1 MKKMIKK
8 LSAVALAAALTV
20 TTLAAGSEVK
30 AASHDFRNA
39 YGRTVYT
46 VGCTNNGGSVATSV
60 SAFSTKHQTSASA
73 SGTLYYYNKNGTIA
87 YKDISEVRENGSNG
101 VVYVSKSAK
110 RPANSKKTYYTTSH
124 HNAMANYTS
133 FPVKNL
139 SQYN

>member
-30 AASHDFRNA
+30 AASHDFR
-39 YGRTVYT
+39 TVYT
-46 VGCTNNGGSVATSV
+46 VGCTNNEGSVATSV

-124 HNAMANYTS
+124 HTAMANYTS